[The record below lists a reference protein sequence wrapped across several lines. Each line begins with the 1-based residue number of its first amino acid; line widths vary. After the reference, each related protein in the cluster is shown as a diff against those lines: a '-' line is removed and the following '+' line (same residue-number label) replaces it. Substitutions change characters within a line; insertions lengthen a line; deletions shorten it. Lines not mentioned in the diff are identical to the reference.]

1 MRKRISGLMAFVC
14 LLVAAASAL
23 AAGTTVTTFTPFAD
37 MDFAAQGYMDLIT
50 AWEDETGNM
59 VMQGLVQKGYG
70 KLAREICLNHYAQ
83 VFEVY
88 KKTGTFWEYYA
99 PESAE
104 PGFMA
109 RDNFVG
115 WAGLPPIAEL
125 IEFIIGIRGDYAKK
139 QIIWDMNLTEI
150 NGIER
155 YPFGPE
161 GLISLKAE
169 ARRSA
174 SDEPRITVDS
184 NIDFELCVLYG
195 GKEKK
200 INVTSGKHTY

>member
-1 MRKRISGLMAFVC
+1 
-14 LLVAAASAL
+14 
-23 AAGTTVTTFTPFAD
+23 
-37 MDFAAQGYMDLIT
+37 
-50 AWEDETGNM
+50 
-59 VMQGLVQKGYG
+59 MQGLVQKGYG

-139 QIIWDMNLTEI
+139 QIIW
-150 NGIER
+150 
-155 YPFGPE
+155 Y
-161 GLISLKAE
+161 GLILYPIQEMSILKE
-169 ARRSA
+169 VLLLQKKTRST
-174 SDEPRITVDS
+174 I
-184 NIDFELCVLYG
+184 
-195 GKEKK
+195 
-200 INVTSGKHTY
+200 

>member
-1 MRKRISGLMAFVC
+1 
-14 LLVAAASAL
+14 
-23 AAGTTVTTFTPFAD
+23 
-37 MDFAAQGYMDLIT
+37 
-50 AWEDETGNM
+50 M

-139 QIIWDMNLTEI
+139 QIIWDMNLTET